1 MKGESGEKDKSAY
14 RSVKVER
21 TRDNR
26 NELKSAAR
34 HRVLLGKHL
43 QHRRLEEGGRLAQV
57 RAAHVDLRPQVERLV
72 KVNVE
77 RHHVLH
83 RARQVLNVVRVV
95 GLGEQQ
101 RLRLQLEVERRLDV
115 DLRAVPH
122 RRRVAAL
129 VDAAEARAE
138 LVPLQKRRRGY
149 IKVCS
154 DFSSHTSDFLHI
166 LKKIY
171 CP

>member
-1 MKGESGEKDKSAY
+1 M
-14 RSVKVER
+14 KVER
-21 TRDNR
+21 TRDDR
-26 NELKSAAR
+26 GELESAAR

-57 RAAHVDLRPQVERLV
+57 RAAHVHLRPQVERLV

-95 GLGEQQ
+95 ALGEQQ